1 VILLVTTADTEILA
15 AARATAG
22 LPAGFPAVRAAN
34 PAGEPDPAGFC
45 DRYLPGAR
53 VVLVR
58 LLGGRRAWPAGF
70 DLLRRRCDEAGVPL
84 LAFGGEAE
92 PDPELAE
99 ASTAPAGVVAE
110 AFEYLRHGGVDNT
123 ANLFRFV
130 ADTLLYTGFGFA
142 PPAELPGHG
151 LYRPDLAAAR
161 DPHRPTVGVVFYRAH
176 WMSGNTGFVDALV
189 DALDAAGANPLP
201 VFCATLRPQ
210 ADGRVPAAE
219 LLAEHGVDALVVTVL
234 AAGGSHAGDAMAGAG
249 TDRPDGWAS
258 WQVPALDAL
267 DVPIVQGICVTTSRA
282 AWAAADGG
290 LSPLDAAMQVA
301 IPEFDGRIVAVPFS
315 FKEVREDRVP
325 VYRADPERAARLAGI
340 ATRLARLRHL
350 PNRDKRVAVVL
361 SNYPTKHARIGNAVG
376 LDTPASAVRLLGAMR
391 AAGYQVDRLPAADG
405 ADGGDPLVH
414 ALIAAGG
421 QDAEFLT
428 DEQLASSAARIDGA
442 AYAAWFAELPASL
455 RERVV
460 AHWGEPPGD
469 LYVDRGEVVLAGLD
483 LGNVFLAV
491 QPPRGFG
498 ENPVAIYHDPDLPP
512 SHHYL
517 AGYWWLRHVFG
528 ADAAVHLGKHGTLE
542 WLPGKS
548 LALSAGCAPDAVL
561 GDLPLLYP
569 FIVNDPG
576 EGTQAKRRAHAVVVD
591 HLVPPMTRAE
601 TYDDLARLEQLLD
614 EYAQVQA
621 LDPAKLPEIR
631 ARVWELVRTA
641 ELHHDLGV
649 DAPPERFDEFVL
661 HLDGYLCEVK
671 DARIRD
677 GLHVLGQEP
686 AGEQRLGLV
695 AAILRLGAGQVPGL
709 RRAVAAAFGLDEQA
723 LLDEPGRRLE
733 AVPPAVAGL
742 LERFGGPS
750 ATGADLIDRLEE
762 AAMALLAGVD
772 AKGWDAGA
780 VPAVVAD
787 VLGSSG
793 GANPAA
799 PGATARR
806 TGGVVASLEFAC
818 REVLPRL
825 ARTGDEIGNLLR
837 GLDGRH
843 VPAGPSGSP
852 TRGLVNVL
860 PTGRN
865 FYSVDPKALPSELAF
880 ATGRRLADD
889 LLARYLD
896 EQGGWPETVGI
907 VVWGTSA
914 MRTQGDDLG
923 EVLALLGVRPAWNPE
938 TRRVTGLEVVPAEEL
953 GRPRIDVTVRIS
965 GFFRDAFPNL
975 VTLVDDAVGL
985 VAGLDEPD
993 EVNYVA
999 KHARAEQAAGHDRRR
1014 ATTRV
1019 FGSKPGA
1026 YGAGLLPLID
1036 ARNWRTDA
1044 DLAAV
1049 YEVWG
1054 GYAYGRG
1061 LDGVAAAE
1069 AMRDN
1074 LARVRVAVKNVDTH
1088 EHDLLDSDDFFQYH
1102 GGMVAAVRA
1111 LTGANPRA
1119 YVADSADPARVRT
1132 RGLDEEIRRV
1142 VRARVVNPRWVAG
1155 MARHG
1160 YKGAF
1165 ELAATVDYLFGYD
1178 ATTGAVDDW
1187 VYGAVAARYLF
1198 DPDTAA
1204 FLRRSNP
1211 WAMRAIT
1218 ERLLEAADRELWAD
1232 PDPSTLA
1239 RLRAAYLD
1247 LEGELEEGQ

>member
-1 VILLVTTADTEILA
+1 MILLVTTADTEVLA
-15 AARATAG
+15 AARAAAE

-34 PAGEPDPAGFC
+34 PAGEPDPVAFC
-45 DRYLPGAR
+45 ERHLPGAR
-53 VVLVR
+53 AVLVR
-58 LLGGRRAWPAGF
+58 LLGGRGAWPEGF
-70 DLLRRRCDEAGVPL
+70 DLLRRRCAELGVPL

-92 PDPELAE
+92 PDAELAA

-110 AFEYLRHGGVDNT
+110 AFEYLRHGGIANT
-123 ANLFRFV
+123 ANLLRFV
-130 ADTLLYTGFGFA
+130 ADTLLYGGYGFE
-142 PPAELPGHG
+142 PPAAMPGHG
-151 LYRPDLAAAR
+151 LYRPELAARR
-161 DPHRPTVGVVFYRAH
+161 DPGRPTVGVVFYRAH
-176 WMSGNTGFVDALV
+176 WMSGNTAFVDTLV
-189 DALDAAGANPLP
+189 EALDAAGANPLP
-201 VFCATLRPQ
+201 VFCYSLRPGP
-210 ADGRVPAAE
+210 DGRVHAAE

-234 AAGGSHAGDAMAGAG
+234 AAGGSNGASALAAAQEEG
-249 TDRPDGWAS
+249 GYPS
-258 WQVPALDAL
+258 WRVPALDGL
-267 DVPIVQGICVTTSRA
+267 DVPVVQGICVTAGRA
-282 AWAAADGG
+282 AWAATDGG
-290 LSPLDAAMQVA
+290 LSPLDATMQVA
-301 IPEFDGRIVAVPFS
+301 IPEFDGRVVGAPFS
-315 FKEVREDRVP
+315 FKEP
-325 VYRADPERAARLAGI
+325 VEVAPGAAPVLAYRADPERAARLAGI
-340 ATRLARLRHL
+340 ATRLARLRRI
-350 PNRDKRVAVVL
+350 PNHDKRVAIVL
-361 SNYPTKHARIGNAVG
+361 SNYPTKHARVGNAVG
-376 LDTPASAVRLLGAMR
+376 LDTPASAVRVLEALR
-391 AAGYQVDRLPAADG
+391 AAGYRVDDPPAAEPDG
-405 ADGGDPLVH
+405 PVGDALVH

-428 DEQLASSAARIDGA
+428 DEQLAGAAARVDGA
-442 AYAAWFAELPASL
+442 AYAAWFAGLPASL

-460 AHWGEPPGD
+460 AHWGEPPGE
-469 LYVDRGEVVLAGLD
+469 LYVDRGDPVLAGLR

-498 ENPVAIYHDPDLPP
+498 ENPIAIYHDPDLPP

-517 AGYWWLRHVFG
+517 AGYWWLRHAFG
-528 ADAAVHLGKHGTLE
+528 ADAVVHLGKHGTLE

-548 LALSAGCAPDAVL
+548 LGLSAGCAPDAVL
-561 GDLPLLYP
+561 GDLPLFYP

-621 LDPAKLPEIR
+621 LDPAKLPELR
-631 ARVWELVRTA
+631 ARIWELVRAA
-641 ELHHDLGV
+641 ELHRDLGV
-649 DAPPERFDEFVL
+649 DQVPDAFDQFVL

-686 AGEQRLGLV
+686 TGEQRIGLV
-695 AAILRLGAGQVPGL
+695 AAILRLGAGAVPGL
-709 RRAVAAAFGLDEQA
+709 RRAVGTAFGLDEPA
-723 LLDEPGRRLE
+723 LLEAPGRRV
-733 AVPPAVAGL
+733 AAPPEVDGL
-742 LERFGGPS
+742 LRRFPGPAAS
-750 ATGADLIDRLEE
+750 AADLVDRLEE
-762 AAMALLAGVD
+762 AATALLGGVD
-772 AKGWDAGA
+772 AKGWDAAA

-787 VLGSSG
+787 ALGR
-793 GANPAA
+793 ADP
-799 PGATARR
+799 
-806 TGGVVASLEFAC
+806 GVVASLEFAC

-825 ARTGDEIGNLLR
+825 ARTGDELGNLLR
-837 GLDGRH
+837 GLDGRY

-880 ATGRRLADD
+880 ATGSRLADD
-889 LLARYLD
+889 LLARYLA
-896 EQGGWPETVGI
+896 EEGAHPETVGI

-914 MRTQGDDLG
+914 MRTQGDDVG
-923 EVLALLGVRPAWNPE
+923 EILALLGVRPRWHPE
-938 TRRVTGLEVVPAEEL
+938 TRRVSGVEVVPAAEL

-975 VTLVDDAVGL
+975 IGLVDDAVAL

-993 EVNYVA
+993 ERNYVA
-999 KHARAEQAAGHDRRR
+999 KHARADRAAGHDERR

-1036 ARNWRTDA
+1036 ARNWRSDA
-1044 DLAAV
+1044 DLAEV

-1061 LDGVAAAE
+1061 LDGVAAAG

-1088 EHDLLDSDDFFQYH
+1088 EHDLLDSDDYFQYH

-1111 LTGANPRA
+1111 LTGRNPRA
-1119 YVADSADPARVRT
+1119 YLADSADPARVRT

-1142 VRARVVNPRWVAG
+1142 VRARVLNPRWVAG

-1187 VYGAVAARYLF
+1187 VYGAVAERYLF
-1198 DPDTAA
+1198 DPGTAA

-1211 WAMRAIT
+1211 WAMRAIA
-1218 ERLLEAADRELWAD
+1218 ERLVEAADRELWAD
-1232 PDPSTLA
+1232 PDAATLD
-1239 RLRAAYLD
+1239 RLRDVYLE
-1247 LEGELEEGQ
+1247 LEGELEEERR